1 MTVRET
7 AGGGASLQRVAPG
20 LSGTGADPLLAL
32 GLQRMLSSMNSVKS
46 AVSRALVVTLLLTGA
61 GCSRPLVVLA
71 PPAVED
77 SHIWIVPL
85 STPSKDRICVQTI
98 DQGFRPCWTVG
109 QLRIA
114 LVSLKAE

>member
-1 MTVRET
+1 MK
-7 AGGGASLQRVAPG
+7 AI
-20 LSGTGADPLLAL
+20 LLAAFV
-32 GLQRMLSSMNSVKS
+32 G
-46 AVSRALVVTLLLTGA
+46 AWLVLTGA
-61 GCSRPLVVLA
+61 LLVSGSCSRPLVVLA

-114 LVSLKAE
+114 LVSLKAD